1 MSETERSG
9 AKKSPLLERLGVQFL
24 SQASASAVRAA
35 SAGVGAGGAPETD
48 AIHVLNPKERAAL
61 RAIERGAIARAAL
74 AGVINALLTGLAEL
88 LAHPLLGD
96 PDAQATTQQLLTFW
110 TVFGSA
116 SLVFAVAEIIF
127 LYWDALRSVRALAL
141 AAGLEL
147 AAADDSEGKRAER
160 REVALAL
167 ARAALEL
174 PSPAEPAFGVDPRRE
189 ASRLRLALASIIYKL
204 KISVTNFLFKALI
217 RRALGRLATRT
228 LLAFLA
234 VPVNALWNGLVC
246 AWVLREARLR
256 VMGPSATVEMAR
268 AIFEGEPGQPPPALS
283 EEAKHSAV
291 RAVGAAIV
299 RSYALHPNLAALLV
313 AVRAHVGE
321 LDDDVVLDDSRLFLT
336 RLAGLARDE
345 QDVVLRVLTAAAIVD
360 GRLTVE
366 EKRLLREALA
376 ACGRSPDLGAAHR
389 LCKAFVSGDPI
400 AASDV
405 RGTA

>member
-1 MSETERSG
+1 MSATEQSA

-24 SQASASAVRAA
+24 SQASVSAVRAA
-35 SAGVGAGGAPETD
+35 STAGAEDDAGTD
-48 AIHVLNPKERAAL
+48 AIHLLNPKERAAL
-61 RAIERGAIARAAL
+61 RAIERGAIVRAAA
-74 AGVINALLTGLAEL
+74 AGAINALLTGFAEV

-96 PDAQATTQQLLTFW
+96 PNVEATTQQQLTFW
-110 TVFGSA
+110 AVFGGA
-116 SLVFAVAEIIF
+116 SLVFAIAEIVF
-127 LYWDALRSVRALAL
+127 LYWDALRSVRALAI

-147 AAADDSEGKRAER
+147 AAPGDSDGKRLER
-160 REVALAL
+160 QEVALAL

-189 ASRLRLALASIIYKL
+189 ASRLRLAFASIIYKL
-204 KISVTNFLFKALI
+204 KVSVSNFLFKALI

-234 VPVNALWNGLVC
+234 VPVNALWNAVVC

-256 VMGPSATVEMAR
+256 VMGPSAIIEMVR
-268 AIFEGEPGQPPPALS
+268 AIFEVEEGQPQRTLS

-299 RSYALHPNLAALLV
+299 RSYALHPNLAALLI

-321 LDDDVVLDDSRLFLT
+321 LEDGVVLDDSRLFLT
-336 RLAGLARDE
+336 RLAGLPRDE
-345 QDVVLRVLTAAAIVD
+345 QDLVLRVLTAAAIVD
-360 GRLTVE
+360 GRLTGD
-366 EKRLLREALA
+366 EKRLLREARA
-376 ACGRSPDLGAAHR
+376 ACGRSPDLSGARR

-400 AASDV
+400 ATADV
-405 RGTA
+405 RSTA